1 MISDIYS
8 KHNNDCLMANST
20 KIESRRPSEKGQQ
33 YCSAYHNY
41 EGDYGADESGDY
53 YHRARDNDN
62 LCCVSF
68 RELRPVCRVPRL
80 PSALP
85 TDPLFKI
92 HAINISF
99 KVQSFLHQYAAKSQ
113 LKNTARRHTIHLPPS
128 PSLPP
133 SYMNTHSLPFCLSLS
148 LPLFPFVFPALL
160 LPFPLLFFLSLR

>member
-8 KHNNDCLMANST
+8 KHNNDCLTAITT
-20 KIESRRPSEKGQQ
+20 KIDSHRPSEEGLE
-33 YCSAYHNY
+33 YRSAYHNY
-41 EGDYGADESGDY
+41 EVDYGADESGDY
-53 YHRARDNDN
+53 YHCARDNDN

-68 RELRPVCRVPRL
+68 RGLRPVCRVPRL

-128 PSLPP
+128 SSLPP
-133 SYMNTHSLPFCLSLS
+133 T
-148 LPLFPFVFPALL
+148 
-160 LPFPLLFFLSLR
+160 